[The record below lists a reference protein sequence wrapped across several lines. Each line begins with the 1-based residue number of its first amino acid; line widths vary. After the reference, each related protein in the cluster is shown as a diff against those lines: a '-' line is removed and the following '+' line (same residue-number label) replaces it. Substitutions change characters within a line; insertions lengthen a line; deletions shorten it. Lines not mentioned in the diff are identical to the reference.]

1 MPRESLKSK
10 RARAAIVAQRMNGR
24 YGEAETELIYDGDP
38 FHLVVAVLLSAQTTD
53 KAVNKVTPVLWERYP
68 TLEELSQANQS
79 DVEEILRSIGF
90 FRTKAAHVIECARM
104 VLEDFGGS
112 VPSTMSELTK
122 LPGVGRKTANIVLN
136 VAFDD
141 VEGIAVD
148 THVFRISHQLKLS
161 NAPTPQATEFDL
173 LKVFDKK
180 DWKPINHQLVRFGR
194 EVCVARRPKCDICE
208 LADICPSAKIA
219 QR

>member
-10 RARAAIVAQRMNGR
+10 RMRAAIVAQRMNER

-38 FHLVVAVLLSAQTTD
+38 FHLVIAVLLSAQTTD

-68 TLEELSQANQS
+68 TIEALAQAKQE

-90 FRTKAAHVIECARM
+90 FRTKAAHVIECARI
-104 VLEDFGGS
+104 VLEDFKGN
-112 VPSTMSELTK
+112 VPSTMGELTK

-148 THVFRISHQLKLS
+148 THVFRITHMLKLS

-173 LKVFDKK
+173 LKVFDRK

-208 LADICPSAKIA
+208 ISDICPSAKKS
-219 QR
+219 Q

>member
-10 RARAAIVAQRMNGR
+10 RERAATVALRMNER

-38 FHLVVAVLLSAQTTD
+38 FHLVIAVLLSAQTTD

-68 TLEELSQANQS
+68 TIEALAQAKQE

-90 FRTKAAHVIECARM
+90 FRTKAAHVIECARI
-104 VLEDFGGS
+104 VLEDFKGN
-112 VPSTMSELTK
+112 VPSTMGELTK

-148 THVFRISHQLKLS
+148 THVFRITHMLKLS

-173 LKVFDKK
+173 LKVFDRK

-194 EVCVARRPKCDICE
+194 EVCVARRPRCNDCE
-208 LADICPSAKIA
+208 LSDICPSAKKS
-219 QR
+219 Q

>member
-10 RARAAIVAQRMNGR
+10 RERAAAVALRMNER

-38 FHLVVAVLLSAQTTD
+38 FHLVIAVLLSAQTTD

-68 TLEELSQANQS
+68 TIEALAQAKQE

-104 VLEDFGGS
+104 VLEDFKGN
-112 VPSTMSELTK
+112 VPSTMGELTK

-148 THVFRISHQLKLS
+148 THVFRITHMLKLS
-161 NAPTPQATEFDL
+161 NAPTPQATEYDL
-173 LKVFDKK
+173 LKVFDRK

-208 LADICPSAKIA
+208 LNDICPSAKKS
-219 QR
+219 Q

>member
-10 RARAAIVAQRMNGR
+10 RERAANVAQRMNER

-38 FHLVVAVLLSAQTTD
+38 FHLVIAVLLSAQTTD

-68 TLEELSQANQS
+68 TIEALAQAKQE

-90 FRTKAAHVIECARM
+90 FRTKAAHVIECARI
-104 VLEDFGGS
+104 VLEDFKGN
-112 VPSTMSELTK
+112 VPSTMGELTK

-148 THVFRISHQLKLS
+148 THVFRITHMLKLS

-173 LKVFDKK
+173 LKVFDRK

-194 EVCVARRPKCDICE
+194 EVCVARRPRCNDCE
-208 LADICPSAKIA
+208 LSDICPSAKKS
-219 QR
+219 Q

>member
-10 RARAAIVAQRMNGR
+10 RERAAAVALRMNER

-38 FHLVVAVLLSAQTTD
+38 FHLVIAVLLSAQTTD

-68 TLEELSQANQS
+68 TIEALAQAKQE

-104 VLEDFGGS
+104 VLEDFKGN
-112 VPSTMSELTK
+112 VPSTMGELTK

-148 THVFRISHQLKLS
+148 THVFRITHMLKLS

-173 LKVFDKK
+173 LKVFDRK

-208 LADICPSAKIA
+208 LNDICPSAKKS
-219 QR
+219 Q